1 MSIHTVLID
10 RAGYVTQVWQNT
22 QAATLDARTYA
33 HLGTLMEVRGDV
45 VAGWRWDG
53 QQFVLP
59 PMRPHPSA
67 VVQERERRI
76 ETYFPA
82 RFREQ
87 VTALG
92 GHNAR
97 RMHRYVTEVNRIAE
111 AMLASE
117 AAPANFRDD
126 RYWPAVPLMEDLG
139 VPVRHLEAQPAAA
152 LQQAPQPISITVAPV
167 IHAGADRAALRSY
180 SGDEA
185 SSADGRGTGGLPA
198 VYGEAAQRPPVL
210 TQEQRVRATVV
221 ADAEPV
227 TAPFVPRIVDNFSPG
242 KSEAA
247 PAKPEADI
255 AALKR
260 ALVQAIAEL
269 AETHKANLPPEMQEA
284 WQDELAAIAAIG
296 TASATVAGVQ
306 KQAQRVEELMQGRAA

>member
-22 QAATLDARTYA
+22 QLATLDARAYA

-53 QQFVLP
+53 ERFVLP

-67 VVQERERRI
+67 VVAERERRI

-117 AAPANFRDD
+117 AAPANFKDD

-139 VPVRHLEAQPAAA
+139 VPVRVIEERPAAA
-152 LQQAPQPISITVAPV
+152 LQQPGQPISITVAPV
-167 IHAGADRAALRSY
+167 IHTGRGR
-180 SGDEA
+180 GDED
-185 SSADGRGTGGLPA
+185 DGRGTGGLPA
-198 VYGEAAQRPPVL
+198 VWGEAARAPVL
-210 TQEQRVRATVV
+210 TQDQRARATV

-227 TAPFVPRIVDNFSPG
+227 TAPFVPRIVDNFRPNVQNVQIVQ
-242 KSEAA
+242 
-247 PAKPEADI
+247 PEADI

-260 ALVQAIAEL
+260 ALVQSIAEL
-269 AETHKANLPPEMQEA
+269 AETHKANLPEGMQEA

-296 TASATVAGVQ
+296 TAASTVAGVEA
-306 KQAQRVEELMQGRAA
+306 QARRVEAIMQGRAA